1 VSTPAATS
9 IQLWGG
15 GDRLGRLGAAARRW
29 GPPLAIA
36 VPLCIAAALAEGVH
50 SGFPANWVIGVPK
63 WFDSLNNWVTNNDQ
77 SNFFLHTIIGGFG
90 GFLNGAVDDVVN
102 VLHWMTWVG
111 VLAVATAIAW
121 LAGTWRTAVFS
132 ALMIASFGLFQIPNG
147 GPNGI
152 SQMWPSAMTT
162 LALMFVAI
170 VLSTIVGIPL
180 GIASAVWPVVHRTL
194 RPVLDMMQ
202 ILPAFAYLVPIVV
215 LFSIGN
221 PAGVVA
227 TFIYAVPPLVRF
239 TELGIRSVR
248 RDVIEAAEAFGATR
262 GQILRSV
269 QLPLAAQ
276 AIMLGLNQ
284 VIMMALSIVVIASLI
299 GAGGLGDPVL
309 AALQTQQ
316 NGEGFVA
323 GMLIVFM
330 AMWLD
335 RTSAAIGAR
344 AARASRARRRVD
356 RRQVLAI
363 SGALLV
369 LVLACRYGLGLGDWP
384 AGWGFSI
391 VDNATRA
398 LNWVTNEFTGVAGP
412 TSRFL
417 TLHVLNPLQRW
428 LTDLPWWLV
437 AGAVGTIGWARGGW
451 RRGFLLAGCVVL
463 MGLMQ
468 APVGYT
474 FQGTTSYDFS
484 AWNDAME
491 TFSLIVVALALDL
504 AVGIPLGIAAYRW
517 RSADQILRPFLD
529 LLQTLP
535 AFVYLIPVV
544 ALFGVGNVAGVS
556 ASLIYALPAAVRA
569 TTLGL
574 RAVQRDVIEAGQSFG
589 STRWQL
595 LFKVELPIARPY
607 LMLAVNQTIL
617 LVMAEVVVA
626 GLVGAGGL
634 GLDVV
639 TGFSRSEVGLGAAA
653 GLAMVLMGIVLDR
666 LSQSTS
672 AQPRSAAARYRNP
685 PRIPKGGAWR

>member
-1 VSTPAATS
+1 MSVPSAPA
-9 IQLWGG
+9 I
-15 GDRLGRLGAAARRW
+15 RLPGTARLLDGRFARW
-29 GPPLAIA
+29 LPPLAVA
-36 VPLCIAAALAEGVH
+36 VPLCVVAVVVEGFH
-50 SGFPANWVIGVPK
+50 SGFPRTWLFGVPR
-63 WFDSLNNWVTNNDQ
+63 WFDSLNNWVTNND
-77 SNFFLHTIIGGFG
+77 STNFFLHTIIGGFG
-90 GFLNGAVDDVVN
+90 NVLNGATNDVVN
-102 VLHWMTWVG
+102 VLHWMTWLG
-111 VLAVATAIAW
+111 VLVAATVFAW
-121 LAGTWRTAVFS
+121 IVGRWRTALFA
-132 ALMIASFGLFQIPNG
+132 ALMISSFGVFQIPNG

-162 LALMFVAI
+162 LALMAVSI
-170 VLSTIVGIPL
+170 VLATIVGIPL
-180 GIASAVWPVVHRTL
+180 GIASAVWPVVHKTL

-221 PAGVVA
+221 PAGIIA

-239 TELGIRSVR
+239 TELGIRSVKK
-248 RDVIEAAEAFGATR
+248 DVIEAAEAFGSTR
-262 GQILRSV
+262 GQILRNV

-309 AALQTQQ
+309 NALQTQQ
-316 NGEGFVA
+316 IGEGAVA
-323 GMLIVFM
+323 GILIVFM

-335 RTSAAIGAR
+335 RVSAAFGQR
-344 AARASRARRRVD
+344 AARDRTVSAQALGRRA
-356 RRQVLAI
+356 LLGLG
-363 SGALLV
+363 GAVLV
-369 LVLACRYGLGLGDWP
+369 LVLVARYGLALGDWP
-384 AGWGFSI
+384 AGWGFSF
-391 VDNATRA
+391 VDQATHA
-398 LNWVTNEFTGVAGP
+398 LNWVTNEFTGIGGP
-412 TSRFL
+412 ISSFL
-417 TLHVLNPLQRW
+417 TLHILNPMQRY
-428 LTDLPWWLV
+428 LTDVPWWLV
-437 AGAVGTIGWARGGW
+437 ASIVGTIGWARGGW
-451 RRGFLLAGCVVL
+451 RRGVLLAGCVVL
-463 MGLMQ
+463 LGLMQ

-474 FQGTTSYDFS
+474 FQGTTSYDFN
-484 AWNDAME
+484 AWDDAMV
-491 TFSLIVVALALDL
+491 TLSLVVVALVLDL
-504 AVGIPLGIAAYRW
+504 IVGIPLGVAAYRS
-517 RSADQILRPFLD
+517 RTADRILRPILD
-529 LLQTLP
+529 FLQTLP

-544 ALFGVGNVAGVS
+544 TLFGVGNVAGVS

-574 RAVQRDVIEAGQSFG
+574 RAVQRDVVEAGQAFG

-666 LSQSTS
+666 LSQSTRVATS
-672 AQPRSAAARYRNP
+672 
-685 PRIPKGGAWR
+685 